1 PCRRR
6 GLTAASFLL
15 QEPPEDAAAAH
26 KCAAPR
32 AAMTP
37 GAEAGAAPPK
47 PLFGGCWSCRVL
59 SGVGLLLA
67 GLWIYQ
73 GPRQV
78 MKRGIPPSMGA
89 IAQIT
94 FALGEQDV
102 GYQADAGTRPA
113 RARATTS
120 PRDPAETTT
129 TLPVCLPVYSQQ
141 FIPIS
146 DKKHQGG
153 GVASHSP
160 PTACTGAPLPSPR
173 YSGAQANK

>member
-1 PCRRR
+1 RFRHATSA
-6 GLTAASFLL
+6 GS
-15 QEPPEDAAAAH
+15 
-26 KCAAPR
+26 

-94 FALGEQDV
+94 FALGERRSGGPGRGQGAV
-102 GYQADAGTRPA
+102 PWHRGSGTR
-113 RARATTS
+113 RHRQGKGT
-120 PRDPAETTT
+120 
-129 TLPVCLPVYSQQ
+129 
-141 FIPIS
+141 
-146 DKKHQGG
+146 GG
-153 GVASHSP
+153 GV
-160 PTACTGAPLPSPR
+160 
-173 YSGAQANK
+173 